1 MNEKLSS
8 LNDITNYE
16 DLQDLY
22 TQKMIVKKI

>member
-1 MNEKLSS
+1 MNEKLPS